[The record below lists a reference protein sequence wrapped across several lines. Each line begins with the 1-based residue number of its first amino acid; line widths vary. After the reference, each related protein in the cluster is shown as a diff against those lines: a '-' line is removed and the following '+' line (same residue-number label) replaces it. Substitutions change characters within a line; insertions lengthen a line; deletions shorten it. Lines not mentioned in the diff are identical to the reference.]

1 MASPWI
7 DVSVTLKTGMV
18 HWPGDPPARISH
30 ALDMERGDPCTVS
43 LLEMGAHTGTH
54 MDAPAHFV
62 RGGTGIDDMP
72 LDAAIGSARV
82 ISIRDRKSIK
92 PEELLRHAIRRGE
105 RVLFKT
111 HNSDHCW
118 DTDRFVEDFV
128 YLSAAAAQYLADR
141 QVRLVGVDYLSV
153 GGFRA
158 DGVETHQALLNAGI
172 WIIEGL
178 NLKRVPTG
186 AGTTPLPAP
195 QGPGGRRCAGP
206 GARASHGSI
215 KQREAVT
222 GRVTASD
229 LNSLFRIRSS
239 GA

>member
-1 MASPWI
+1 MTSPWI
-7 DVSVTLKTGMV
+7 DVSVRLKTGMV
-18 HWPGDPPARISH
+18 NWPGDPPARISQ

-62 RGGTGIDDMP
+62 RGGIGIDQMP
-72 LDAAIGSARV
+72 LDIAIGSARV
-82 ISIRDRKSIK
+82 IPIRDHQSIK
-92 PEELLRHAIRRGE
+92 PAELARHSIRRCE

-128 YLSAAAAQYLADR
+128 YLSAAASQYLAER
-141 QVRLVGVDYLSV
+141 QVRLVGIDYLSV

-158 DGVETHQALLNAGI
+158 DGVETHQALLQTGI

-178 NLKRVPTG
+178 NLSGVQP
-186 AGTTPLPAP
+186 
-195 QGPGGRRCAGP
+195 
-206 GARASHGSI
+206 
-215 KQREAVT
+215 
-222 GRVTASD
+222 GRVQLVCLPLKSA
-229 LNSLFRIRSS
+229 
-239 GA
+239 GADGAPCRAILRPR

>member
-1 MASPWI
+1 M
-7 DVSVTLKTGMV
+7 VS
-18 HWPGDPPARISH
+18 WPGDPPARITY

-62 RGGTGIDDMP
+62 RGGIGIDEMP
-72 LDAAIGSARV
+72 SEAAIGSARV
-82 ISIRDRKSIK
+82 IPIRDRKSIK
-92 PEELLRHAIRRGE
+92 TDELVRHSIRRGE

-128 YLSAAAAQYLADR
+128 YLSATAAQYLAER

-158 DGVETHQALLNAGI
+158 DGVETHQALLKAGI

-178 NLKRVPTG
+178 NLKRV
-186 AGTTPLPAP
+186 
-195 QGPGGRRCAGP
+195 R
-206 GARASHGSI
+206 S
-215 KQREAVT
+215 
-222 GRVTASD
+222 GRVQMICLPLKIAGGDGAPTRV
-229 LNSLFRIRSS
+229 LIRPMDRF
-239 GA
+239 GKEKR